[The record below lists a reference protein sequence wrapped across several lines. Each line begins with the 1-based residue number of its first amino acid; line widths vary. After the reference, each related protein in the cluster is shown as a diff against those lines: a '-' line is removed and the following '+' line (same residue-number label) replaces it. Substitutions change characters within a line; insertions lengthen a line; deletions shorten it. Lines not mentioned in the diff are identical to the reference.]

1 MNFLNVQFKKHTYP
15 IFLFLDNEVLEGQG
29 LFFVYEQ
36 IGSCAVLANTSHW
49 LTSTCSDCGY
59 SIPQKR
65 EEWEP

>member
-1 MNFLNVQFKKHTYP
+1 MNFLNVQFKKHTSP

-36 IGSCAVLANTSHW
+36 IGSCAVLANTSH
-49 LTSTCSDCGY
+49 CSDCGP

-65 EEWEP
+65 EE